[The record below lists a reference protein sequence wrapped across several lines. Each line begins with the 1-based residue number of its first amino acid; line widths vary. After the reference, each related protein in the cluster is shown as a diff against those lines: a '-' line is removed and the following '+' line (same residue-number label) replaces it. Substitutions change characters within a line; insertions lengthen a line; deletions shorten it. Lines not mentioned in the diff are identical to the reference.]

1 MAGLAWM
8 AAGAWTPALAQEPDD
23 LKRGVARISLL
34 NGEVNVQRGDSG
46 DWVAAAVNAPV
57 MAQDRIT
64 TGGTSRA
71 EVQFDWANML
81 RIGSNAE
88 ISVAQLE
95 YKRYM
100 LQLARGTVTF
110 RVLRDSDAD
119 VELDTPSVSV
129 RPSRRGVYRISVRD
143 DGTTEVTVR
152 AGDVEVFTPRGSQ
165 RLTAG
170 QRMEARG
177 TASDP
182 EFQIA
187 AAYPADEWDR
197 WNESRDL
204 ALERS
209 SSYRYVSR
217 DVYGADDLDANGTWV
232 YDAPYGYVWRPTVA
246 VGWAPYRYGRW
257 AWVDWYGWTWVSYD
271 SWGWAPYHYGRWYY
285 GGRGWCWYPGGIGV
299 RHYWSPALVAFF
311 GFGGGGGVHVGIGV
325 GWGNVGW
332 VPLGPHE
339 RFSPW
344 WGRSYYGGYRNSA
357 YIDRSV
363 HITNVNITN
372 VYRNSRV
379 VNGVTAV
386 NAGDF
391 SRGHFGNNVRV
402 DNDSLRQAS
411 LSRGVMPAVPGD
423 AHLRY
428 SDRTVHGQPSRY
440 ENTRFFSNRQP
451 DQVQRVSFA
460 EQRQSLERV
469 SRVPMSERTAA
480 SVSPRGGA
488 SVSPRGGASGSRS
501 VQRSASPGESVRGG
515 QSAAAAESRGW
526 RRMGDSNAGSNAGSG
541 APSRNERQMQSPSSG
556 GRQAT
561 PSRNESGGSWRRF
574 GDAGSS
580 GGSGSSSSPSRNERQ
595 MQSPSSGGQ
604 QAAPG
609 RSDSGNW
616 RRFGDAGSSGGSGSS
631 SSPSRNE
638 RQMQSPSSGGQQ
650 AAPGR
655 SDSGNWRRFGDAG
668 PSGGSGSSSSPSRN
682 ERQMQSP
689 SSGGRQATPSRNDS
703 GGSWRRFG
711 DPGSA
716 SGSRLQ
722 AAPSRN
728 DRQASPEQPSRSWNR
743 FGDPGNSSAGSSSRS
758 YGSRGSESRSQP
770 QYSAPSR
777 QRQESIRVSPPVVRE
792 RSGGSSGSSMQRQSA
807 PSASR
812 SESHYSGSRSSGSSG
827 GSRGGESRSH
837 GGRGR

>member
-1 MAGLAWM
+1 MRHSKLLHSFLMAGLAWTT
-8 AAGAWTPALAQEPDD
+8 AGAWTPARAQESDD

-34 NGEVNVQRGDSG
+34 NGEVNMQRGDSG

-88 ISVAQLE
+88 ITVAQLE

-129 RPSRRGVYRISVRD
+129 RPSRRGVYRVSVRD

-170 QRMEARG
+170 QRLEARG

-204 ALERS
+204 AMERS
-209 SSYRYVSR
+209 NSYRYVSR
-217 DVYGADDLDANGTWV
+217 DVYGADDLDANGAWI

-285 GGRGWCWYPGGIGV
+285 GGRGWCWYPGGIGA

-332 VPLGPHE
+332 VPLAPHE

-344 WGRSYYGGYRNSA
+344 WGRSYYGGYRNSG

-379 VNGVTAV
+379 VNGVTAI

-402 DNDSLRQAS
+402 DNNSLREAS

-428 SDRTVHGQPSRY
+428 SDRTVHGQPSRS
-440 ENTRFFSNRQP
+440 ENTRFFSKRQP

-469 SRVPMSERTAA
+469 SRVPMSERTAS
-480 SVSPRGGA
+480 SVSPRGGT
-488 SVSPRGGASGSRS
+488 SGSRS
-501 VQRSASPGESVRGG
+501 AQRSASPGESVRGG
-515 QSAAAAESRGW
+515 QSAAASSESRGW
-526 RRMGDSNAGSNAGSG
+526 RRMGDSNAGSGGGSS
-541 APSRNERQMQSPSSG
+541 APSRNERQMQSP
-556 GRQAT
+556 A
-561 PSRNESGGSWRRF
+561 
-574 GDAGSS
+574 
-580 GGSGSSSSPSRNERQ
+580 
-595 MQSPSSGGQ
+595 SGGQ

-638 RQMQSPSSGGQQ
+638 RQVQSPSNSGRQASPSRNDSGG
-650 AAPGR
+650 
-655 SDSGNWRRFGDAG
+655 SWRRFGDAG
-668 PSGGSGSSSSPSRN
+668 SSGGSGSSSSPSRN

-728 DRQASPEQPSRSWNR
+728 ERQASPEQPSRSWNR
-743 FGDPGNSSAGSSSRS
+743 FGDPGNSSSRSSSRS
-758 YGSRGSESRSQP
+758 FESRGSESRSQP

-792 RSGGSSGSSMQRQSA
+792 RSSSGSSGSSMQRQSA

-812 SESHYSGSRSSGSSG
+812 SESRYSGSRSSGSSG
-827 GSRGGESRSH
+827 GSRGGESRSR